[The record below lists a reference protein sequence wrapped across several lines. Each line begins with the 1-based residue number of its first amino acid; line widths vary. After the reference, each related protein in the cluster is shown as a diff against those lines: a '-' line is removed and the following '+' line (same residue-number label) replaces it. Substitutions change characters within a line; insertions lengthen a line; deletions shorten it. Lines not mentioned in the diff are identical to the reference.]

1 MKLWSFDARSWKP
14 NQAAPFRRKRASL
27 KGSFMHISLDA
38 RRYMCVA
45 LDNIIVPKASFFA
58 RTCKGN
64 LEYAYV
70 YPGEFGCTS

>member
-1 MKLWSFDARSWKP
+1 MLVSRAHGTPTMKLWSF
-14 NQAAPFRRKRASL
+14 
-27 KGSFMHISLDA
+27 DA

-45 LDNIIVPKASFFA
+45 LDNIIFPKASFFA
-58 RTCKGN
+58 RACKGN